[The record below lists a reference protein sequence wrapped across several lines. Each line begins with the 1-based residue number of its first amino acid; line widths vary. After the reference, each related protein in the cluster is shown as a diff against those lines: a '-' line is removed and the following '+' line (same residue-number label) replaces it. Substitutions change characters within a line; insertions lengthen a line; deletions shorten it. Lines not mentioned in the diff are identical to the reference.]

1 MTAFIGRREFISLL
15 GGAAAAWPLPAWAQ
29 QSERMPR
36 IGVLVAPLESDRE
49 AQRWISA
56 LREGLEKLGWND
68 GRNVRIDVRWG
79 PEMPNACAPLRWSW
93 LARNRMSS
101 SPAAGPPWSG

>member
-1 MTAFIGRREFISLL
+1 MMRRREFISLL
-15 GGAAAAWPLPAWAQ
+15 GGAAVAWPLVARAQ
-29 QSERMPR
+29 QGERTRR

-56 LREGLEKLGWND
+56 LRERLEKLGWND

-79 PEMPNACAPLRWSW
+79 AGDAQRLRPTCRSCNPPNLSW
-93 LARNRMSS
+93 CSIL
-101 SPAAGPPWSG
+101 GPRRRSV